1 VAFSGG
7 PVSTI
12 ATLAGAPSLSGI
24 SWGRDGILVAVP
36 GAGAGIVRVNP
47 DGGTLERVV
56 AVGQN
61 EAFHG
66 PQMLPDGRTVLLT
79 VARNVADDRWD
90 NAQIVAHSLA
100 DGTRRVLIER
110 GSDGRY
116 VPSGHVLYAVGGT
129 VYAVP
134 FDVRTL
140 TVTGKA
146 VSVIAGVRR
155 AIGAQT
161 GATQLAVSE
170 TGTLAY
176 VPGPATTSVMARSL
190 VLGDGRGDA
199 VPLKVPPA
207 VYVHP
212 RISPD
217 GRVLAVG
224 RNEGPS
230 SDIWTYDLAGKTE
243 IKRLTFGGG
252 SRFPVWSADSR
263 RVTFQAARDGGRA
276 IWWQPV
282 DGGTAER
289 LTNPAK
295 DEEHVPESWSR
306 DGTRLLFSVR
316 KGPTFSLWVFTLS
329 GKKAEPFGSV
339 VSQESPSA
347 SFSPDGRWVAYA
359 YTEQA
364 GGSLSPNR
372 GIFVEPYTP
381 TGEKHQAPK
390 TLLDYHPLW
399 APDGKSILYIPGSS
413 RSTVSVPVTT
423 TPSIAFGTPVEL
435 PRSPLP
441 GLLSLDVRGYDVLPD
456 GRFVS
461 VSQESQAG
469 AGRPELRVVL
479 NWFEELKRLVPVA
492 K

>member
-1 VAFSGG
+1 
-7 PVSTI
+7 
-12 ATLAGAPSLSGI
+12 
-24 SWGRDGILVAVP
+24 
-36 GAGAGIVRVNP
+36 VNP
-47 DGGTLERVV
+47 GGGTPERVV
-56 AVGQN
+56 AVGAG

-66 PQMLPDGRTVLLT
+66 LQMLPDGRTLLFT
-79 VARNVADDRWD
+79 VAKNVADDRWD

-116 VPSGHVLYAVGGT
+116 VPSGHLLYAVGGT
-129 VYAVP
+129 VYAIP

-140 TVTGKA
+140 TLTGRA
-146 VSVIAGVRR
+146 ESVITGVRR

-176 VPGPATTSVMARSL
+176 VPGPATTSLTARSI
-190 VLGDGRGDA
+190 VLGDARGDV

-224 RNEGPS
+224 QTNGPS
-230 SDIWTYDLAGKTE
+230 SDIWTYELAGQTE

-263 RVTFQAARDGGRA
+263 RVTFQSVRDGDRA
-276 IWWQPV
+276 IWWQPA

-289 LTNPAK
+289 LTNPGR
-295 DEEHVPESWSR
+295 DEEDVPESWSR
-306 DGTRLLFSVR
+306 DGRRLLFSVR
-316 KGPTFSLWVFTLS
+316 KGRTFSLWVFTLPE
-329 GKKAEPFGSV
+329 KKAESFGNV

-372 GIFVEPYTP
+372 GVFVEPFPP

-399 APDGKSILYIPGSS
+399 APDGKSIFYLPGAS
-413 RSTVSVPVTT
+413 RSVVSVPVTT
-423 TPSIAFGTPVEL
+423 MPSVAFGTPVEL
-435 PRSPLP
+435 PRGPLP
-441 GLLSLDVRGYDVLPD
+441 GLISLDVRGYDMLTD
-456 GRFVS
+456 GRLLS
-461 VSQESQAG
+461 VSQQENPAG
-469 AGRPELRVVL
+469 TSRPELRVVL